1 MVMMKES
8 EVQVEYQYSE
18 AQYLAANRLFFF
30 KSTNAVLRLAV
41 FSVLVLFGVV
51 MFSLILTDL
60 FPLWALLSIV
70 GLFLGV
76 LIYNVL
82 WGLPRK
88 YFRKNASFREKF
100 QITFSDEGVH
110 VKTSQIDSKLG
121 WGLYTKVFENS
132 DMYLLVYGTDIRMMT
147 VVPKRSFKSSDQ
159 EYLFRQLVARHI
171 TNTSGLKQVAIQE
184 QEYKPPSLTPP
195 DWR

>member
-1 MVMMKES
+1 MSES

-18 AQYLAANRLFFF
+18 AEYLAANRLFFF
-30 KSTNAVLRLAV
+30 KSSNAVLRLAV
-41 FSVLVLFGVV
+41 FCALAFLFAVV
-51 MFSLILTDL
+51 FSLVFADL
-60 FPLWALLSIV
+60 FPLWASLSIV
-70 GLFLGV
+70 ALFLGV
-76 LIYNVL
+76 LFYNVL

-88 YFRKNASFREKF
+88 YFRKNRSFREKY

-121 WGLYTKVFENS
+121 WGLYTKVFENP

-147 VVPKRSFKSSDQ
+147 TVPKRSFKSSDQ

-171 TNTSGLKQVAIQE
+171 TNNSGLKQVPSQE
-184 QEYKPPSLTPP
+184 GEYKPPSLTPP

>member
-1 MVMMKES
+1 MVKMKES

-18 AQYLAANRLFFF
+18 AEYLAANRLFFF
-30 KSTNAVLRLAV
+30 KSTNAMVRLAV
-41 FSVLVLFGVV
+41 FCVLAFLSAVV
-51 MFSLILTDL
+51 FSLVFADL
-60 FPLWALLSIV
+60 FPLWASLSGV
-70 GLFLGV
+70 VLFLGV
-76 LIYNVL
+76 LFYNVL

-88 YFRKNASFREKF
+88 YFRKNASFREKY

-121 WGLYTKVFENS
+121 WGLYTKAFENS
-132 DMYLLVYGTDIRMMT
+132 EMYLLVYGTDIRMMT
-147 VVPKRSFKSSDQ
+147 AVPKRSFKSNDQ

-171 TNTSGLKQVAIQE
+171 TNNAGLIQVSTPEA
-184 QEYKPPSLTPP
+184 EYKPPSLTPP